1 MLLSWHFIDGK
12 LFCVLQ
18 NSEWNK
24 KQRLSV
30 LTWMHPSTSEVFLVW
45 FSLRWQ
51 TMFCMSVLRCVLNRL
66 GRLLFFEPRTTNQD
80 PPPTA
85 SFPQVKTLPHFGA
98 VAALKATDIAK
109 KREHSCIVDSQ
120 VCFSPG
126 VSHWF
131 TCSCVYSRALHVYIN
146 EPQM

>member
-1 MLLSWHFIDGK
+1 MLLSWHFIDWK
-12 LFCVLQ
+12 LFTCYKTLNGTKQ
-18 NSEWNK
+18 NK
-24 KQRLSV
+24 KRLPAW
-30 LTWMHPSTSEVFLVW
+30 TWMHPSTSEVFLVW

-66 GRLLFFEPRTTNQD
+66 GRLLFFEPQTTNQD

-85 SFPQVKTLPHFGA
+85 SFPQVKMLPHFGA

-109 KREHSCIVDSQ
+109 KREHSCIV
-120 VCFSPG
+120 CFSPG
-126 VSHWF
+126 VCHWF